1 MPLDLI
7 KNLNGKYT
15 KSTKA
20 NYWDNSIF
28 RDIVKLTND
37 ERGRWGEE
45 FLFELVKEYT
55 DFNIYWD
62 CDKNTNPLDG
72 IYDLWIVKNI
82 EIKTRIEV
90 KTSGRTISK
99 SKPIGWQHENVYYC
113 DNQWDKL
120 VFIDYDSND
129 VIYVTIVDYDQIVV
143 DNQIDL
149 TIFGKK
155 GHCRKN
161 ENGKA
166 KVDFSMKSINKGLD
180 IGITFKHDLNNPSD
194 EKLKTFLIE
203 KLK

>member
-45 FLFELVKEYT
+45 LLFELVKEYT
-55 DFNIYWD
+55 DFNVYWD

-82 EIKTRIEV
+82 KIKKRIEV

-99 SKPIGWQHENVYYC
+99 GKPIGWQHENVYYC